1 MNDYLQI
8 KELYHWGIK
17 GQKWGIRRYQNE
29 DGSLTEEGLRRY
41 AHVDPDSDEYK
52 NKTEQEKSEIH
63 RQGAVN
69 YRSAA
74 KQAEATEQ
82 VLGSAK
88 NLTSFAAQ
96 LAETHKGSKAIRKD
110 YSDLSDEELRNRVNR
125 LNLERSYGDLTGDT
139 KYVMTGREKVHEVL
153 QSAGAVLGIAGS
165 AVGIYIALKGYKQI
179 GSKKKF

>member
-1 MNDYLQI
+1 MNDYLKT

-17 GQKWGIRRYQNE
+17 GQKWGVRRYQNE

-41 AHVDPDSDEYK
+41 AHVDPDDYE
-52 NKTEQEKSEIH
+52 NMTEKEKSEFQRI
-63 RQGAVN
+63 GAVN

-82 VLGSAK
+82 AIGSTR
-88 NLTSFAAQ
+88 NLASSAAQ

-110 YSDLSDEELRNRVNR
+110 YSDLSDDDLRMRVNR

-139 KYVMTGREKVHEVL
+139 KYVMTGREKAHEFL
-153 QSAGAVLGIAGS
+153 QSAGAVLGIIGS

-179 GSKKKF
+179 GGKKKS